1 MKRKQIKYD
10 YAVQTIISSSLD
22 TESKKYLKGYR
33 TAYQMIERLKK
44 QFYKSRESLINLLN
58 QKIKKL
64 EISNNNYI
72 LYLNEQKTLFEQ
84 YDFECDKL
92 KRNRLLEND
101 KIIYACAK
109 LRNIGFNFTITYKY
123 KTFDDLQPDLQDM
136 WDHEERI
143 NNYLNP
149 QNNYIVQTNFE
160 NNKIN
165 YISNNKRSDHRN
177 NFHNK

>member
-22 TESKKYLKGYR
+22 TESKKYLKGCR

-72 LYLNEQKTLFEQ
+72 LYLNELKTLFEQ

-123 KTFDDLQPDLQDM
+123 KTFDELQQDLQDM